1 MRHTAQREPRRTDT
15 RAIACDRGRR
25 GDEREL
31 IRLAVAALQVVR
43 GPTFRA
49 GGHVDRDDKIASTEH
64 VVTFRCVAWQAMEI
78 GERDRSFAR
87 GPAHDDRR
95 VQGGKRH
102 RDVGRVRGDAGIRPA
117 EDRVVAIEPVKGR
130 AAGARP
136 PLVAG

>member
-1 MRHTAQREPRRTDT
+1 MIRRPPRSTLFPYT
-15 RAIACDRGRR
+15 T
-25 GDEREL
+25 L
-31 IRLAVAALQVVR
+31 
-43 GPTFRA
+43 FRS
-49 GGHVDRDDKIASTEH
+49 DRDDKIASTEH

-136 PLVAG
+136 PLVAGSLILVAEIGAAGALPDV